1 MPKREVMPAKHQS
14 TADPVSTQNQST
26 KPSNGFS
33 IHPSIPFIV
42 VLTILLYAGL
52 NAWIY
57 FYGTQIFTFNPFI
70 KKALTTVSIVKEQGF
85 GKIATPS
92 PRLLPETF
100 PAYSLPSGKQEWTF
114 EHGDGVT
121 GPKIQT
127 ATVDPLTPKKGEHQT
142 ITITVK
148 NDTPVTLARATVF
161 TDGQQNR
168 VDLKLTSGSATDGTW
183 TGGLTMTDTY
193 NIIYHIDFH
202 LESATTRWDGALRF
216 R

>member
-1 MPKREVMPAKHQS
+1 MPKGELMPANHQS
-14 TADPVSTQNQST
+14 TA
-26 KPSNGFS
+26 KPSKGFS

-42 VLTILLYAGL
+42 VLVFLLYAGL

-85 GKIATPS
+85 GKIAKTTPK
-92 PRLLPETF
+92 LLPETYVSY
-100 PAYSLPSGKQEWTF
+100 PLPGGKQEWTF
-114 EHGDGVT
+114 EHGNGVT

-127 ATVDPLTPKKGEHQT
+127 ATVDPLTPKKGEKQT

-148 NDTPVTLARATVF
+148 HDAPVTAATATVV
-161 TDGQQNR
+161 TDGQRNKL
-168 VDLKLTSGSATDGTW
+168 DLKLASGTTKDGTW
-183 TGGLTMTDTY
+183 TGSWTMSDTY

-202 LESATTRWDGALRF
+202 LESADSHWDGALTF